1 MEKLLRNF
9 LCLKILQEWSTM
21 KDEMIPRLTPLPG
34 KVYGLGVHERVL
46 RFASNNFAKQSD
58 GKGVLV
64 GGCWSNVEPLALA
77 PPLL

>member
-1 MEKLLRNF
+1 
-9 LCLKILQEWSTM
+9 M

-34 KVYGLGVHERVL
+34 KVYGLVHERAL

-64 GGCWSNVEPLALA
+64 GGCRSNVEPLALA